1 VSSIQLA
8 ADQLPPAIFL
18 MGPTAAGKT
27 DLAIELVQQRA
38 CEIISVDSAQIYKGM
53 NIGSAKPDA
62 AILKTAPHHLINICD
77 PLEAYSVARFRA
89 DALDLMVQITAR
101 GKVPLLVGG
110 TMMYYKALMDGLATL
125 PASDPATRQQLEQDI
140 DDYGLSAMH
149 LRLCAIDAE
158 SGARINAADAQRITR
173 AMEVFLLSGE
183 TLTNHW
189 SKQKQKQKQQRLPY
203 QVTSVGVWPAQRSV
217 LHERIEQ
224 RFEIMLQQGF
234 KYEVERLIERGDLHL
249 DLPSMRC
256 VGYRQMWQHLTG
268 VYDYPTMQYKGIVAT
283 RQLAKRQLT
292 WLRSWPD
299 LNIFNSLDTKLTFKV
314 LQLFDRIEA

>member
-1 VSSIQLA
+1 
-8 ADQLPPAIFL
+8 

-62 AILKTAPHHLINICD
+62 ATLKTAPHHLINICD

-189 SKQKQKQKQQRLPY
+189 SKQKQQRLPY

-234 KYEVERLIERGDLHL
+234 KHEVERLIERGDLHL

>member
-1 VSSIQLA
+1 MSSIQLA

-62 AILKTAPHHLINICD
+62 ATLKTAPHHLINICD
-77 PLEAYSVARFRA
+77 PLEAYSVARFRS

-183 TLTNHW
+183 TLTTHW
-189 SKQKQKQKQQRLPY
+189 SKQKQKRLPY

-234 KYEVERLIERGDLHL
+234 KYEVERLIARGDLHL

>member
-1 VSSIQLA
+1 MSSIQLA

-62 AILKTAPHHLINICD
+62 ATLKTAPHHLINICD

-183 TLTNHW
+183 TLTTHW
-189 SKQKQKQKQQRLPY
+189 SKQKPKRLPY

-234 KYEVERLIERGDLHL
+234 KHEVERLIERGDLHL

>member
-62 AILKTAPHHLINICD
+62 ATLKTAPHHLINICD

-183 TLTNHW
+183 TLTTHW
-189 SKQKQKQKQQRLPY
+189 SNQKQKRLPY

-234 KYEVERLIERGDLHL
+234 KHEVERLIERGDLHL

>member
-1 VSSIQLA
+1 MSSIQLA

-62 AILKTAPHHLINICD
+62 ATLKTAPHHLINICD

-89 DALDLMVQITAR
+89 DALDLMAQITAR
-101 GKVPLLVGG
+101 GKVPLLAGG

-149 LRLCAIDAE
+149 LRLSAIDAE

-183 TLTNHW
+183 TLTTHW
-189 SKQKQKQKQQRLPY
+189 SKQKQQRLPY

-234 KYEVERLIERGDLHL
+234 KHEVERLIERGDLHL